1 MSAPSSR
8 VLSPDRM
15 LIISVGLGM
24 KTSDEEMN
32 MIIMMI
38 VMMMWWTT
46 YSSTRHTSEDVV
58 SHYTGSLASTRARWM
73 GFHET

>member
-1 MSAPSSR
+1 
-8 VLSPDRM
+8 
-15 LIISVGLGM
+15 M

-73 GFHET
+73 EFHET